1 MIECGLLSLA
11 QLRTATAVK
20 LKTNSLMSKSR
31 QTITESGASASC
43 SESVKKV
50 LDTERRFI
58 DDLMTLQNE
67 LLLSGSWWDS
77 RTRFVLACRLDLKPP
92 PPSQPANFLSLSHI
106 RDRSNFSQLL

>member
-58 DDLMTLQNE
+58 DDLKDRGVCVGDASMTCKLSISALWNLPRRRRHNHGRKI
-67 LLLSGSWWDS
+67 LLAYQLIES
-77 RTRFVLACRLDLKPP
+77 RDVCLHD
-92 PPSQPANFLSLSHI
+92 
-106 RDRSNFSQLL
+106 

>member
-67 LLLSGSWWDS
+67 LLHTLGKRMGPARTQNGRRDLSVKDS
-77 RTRFVLACRLDLKPP
+77 GGRGTDK
-92 PPSQPANFLSLSHI
+92 
-106 RDRSNFSQLL
+106 